1 MTNGYVNYFAQ
12 IIIIVEEEEEE
23 EDWEGRRTEKETTES
38 FNMCEW

>member
-12 IIIIVEEEEEE
+12 IIIIVEEEEE
-23 EDWEGRRTEKETTES
+23 DWGGRRTEKDTTES